1 MAGAALRFA
10 PRKNDSSAC
19 VLTMSTAANVLRTA
33 VVCGSTPGEPGG
45 GDLVRGVISEGSQS
59 GLEAR

>member
-1 MAGAALRFA
+1 
-10 PRKNDSSAC
+10 
-19 VLTMSTAANVLRTA
+19 